1 MRGRILALTLALV
14 LFTNIPVG
22 GAAEPRSYQPPANT
36 PVIPWKR
43 FSLNYAVRVVGNALT
58 SKVEFYITDDGG
70 MTWKKYGEDPDKI
83 SPMIITVPSE
93 GTYGLITAVSTNV
106 RPAIPPRP
114 GTKPDRF
121 IIVDRTPP
129 EASWISPN
137 SQNILL
143 TESGI
148 ELSWTSSDAHLGL
161 TPVTLEYST
170 DGGNFWL
177 PLRENLPAK
186 GSINWKPPVTN
197 GTTDIALRI
206 IATDLA
212 GNKRIVKNKT
222 TFTLDNTPP
231 VVTILGPSSSGS
243 YKFDID
249 YTATDEQSGI
259 SNIELYYTVDGGTE
273 WFYFGPDSDLRSP
286 INFSSP
292 AAKEVGLYIVA
303 TDKNGNKNPPPARGA
318 MPMSYVTLDMDP
330 PQVNILPP
338 FTTSGEVIAKDQQI
352 DITWNASDANIKEG
366 SAQIQLSTDGGATW
380 TDLAYD
386 KPVSGSWQWVPTTAG
401 NNLLL
406 KISVSDMMGNV
417 GTAISMPFSVDEKR
431 PTMQFESI
439 TPINSG
445 DSAPDNTFNQPQNF
459 DSQNDDLWA
468 PPVPSTVEL
477 ESETITEVPAP
488 VADTGR
494 NNSATSADTGGNPFA
509 PAPDNQ
515 DSNAGTTAITDDF
528 TADLGSNELNAPA
541 PAETDAVPNIDQ
553 NFANNELSDADFAPI
568 DSTDTLAPAPAS
580 GTDDLSDLDL
590 DSIPDIPAPA
600 AETTTEPAASDI
612 TSAVSAP
619 AATEIPAPAA
629 VDTPT
634 PEPVSNDSELSI
646 DDSLLNGDDL
656 APIPSPEAVAPVAPQ
671 SDTSEPAI
679 PSTDNMSIPAI
690 PDIGGTSADIDS
702 IEDISAPVSETETTV
717 TEAVATTDDL
727 PAIPDLPA
735 PAEVSD
741 VQTTVTETVDTV
753 KETTEATTNEL
764 DLPLD
769 LTPDMPATAQ
779 TVSIDDKL
787 TQAQSAF
794 EEEEDLDKAEKLA
807 REVIAADPNNA
818 RAYAIVA
825 SVLTEK
831 GSYDSAFD
839 FAHKAINL
847 APSSAEYLQ
856 ILGYAQ
862 YQKATEINKMLSSSD
877 LTPAQASNLGSQLI
891 TALNQSEEAYSKML
905 SSTNDVDVKEGYYR
919 LAQVDYFRAT
929 RVLNNE
935 AEAADALRKAIANYQ
950 KAYAIGQPDY
960 REVLQI
966 GICNYRLTD
975 YDQAE
980 QWLEKAQEVAPVDRA
995 PKEAFFYLA
1004 LINEKTNR
1012 PAQALPFWE
1021 KVAQYYPEGSS
1032 YRKLAQTRIT
1042 ALSGM

>member
-14 LFTNIPVG
+14 IFTNIPVG

-58 SKVEFYITDDGG
+58 SKVEFYITEDGG

-83 SPMIITVPSE
+83 SPMIITVPGE

-129 EASWISPN
+129 QASWISPN

-143 TESGI
+143 TEAGI
-148 ELSWTSSDAHLGL
+148 ELSWIASDAHLGL
-161 TPVTLEYST
+161 TPVTIEYST

-186 GSINWKPPVTN
+186 GSINWKPPVIN
-197 GTTDIALRI
+197 GNTDISLRL
-206 IATDLA
+206 IAADLA

-249 YTATDEQSGI
+249 YTATDDQSGV

-303 TDKNGNKNPPPARGA
+303 SDKNGNKNPPPARGA

-338 FTTSGEVIAKDQQI
+338 FTTSGEVIAKGQQI

-386 KPVSGSWQWVPTTAG
+386 KPVNGSWQWVPTAAG

-439 TPINSG
+439 TPINNNGSVDTG
-445 DSAPDNTFNQPQNF
+445 SMNQPQDYN
-459 DSQNDDLWA
+459 SQNDDLWA

-477 ESETITEVPAP
+477 ESETIT
-488 VADTGR
+488 D
-494 NNSATSADTGGNPFA
+494 TSAPIADSGNAGTNNIGDNPFA
-509 PAPDNQ
+509 AAASDAQGN
-515 DSNAGTTAITDDF
+515 
-528 TADLGSNELNAPA
+528 TADNAPNDLTA
-541 PAETDAVPNIDQ
+541 GFGSEDINTPATENDETVPNIDQ
-553 NFANNELSDADFAPI
+553 NFANNELTDADFAPVNP
-568 DSTDTLAPAPAS
+568 DETPAPVSESAT
-580 GTDDLSDLDL
+580 TDDLSDLDL

-600 AETTTEPAASDI
+600 PATESAVTPDADLAPAEPAP
-612 TSAVSAP
+612 SAID
-619 AATEIPAPAA
+619 IPAP
-629 VDTPT
+629 
-634 PEPVSNDSELSI
+634 ESSSEDSDLSI

-656 APIPSPEAVAPVAPQ
+656 APIPAPESVAEDFPAQ
-671 SDTSEPAI
+671 TDTTEPTI
-679 PSTDNMSIPAI
+679 PAADDMSIPAI
-690 PDIGGTSADIDS
+690 PDIGGTTADIDS
-702 IEDISAPVSETETTV
+702 IENIPAPVTETTV
-717 TEAVATTDDL
+717 TEETTTTDEI
-727 PAIPDLPA
+727 PAIPDLPV
-735 PAEVSD
+735 PASETNVEETIS
-741 VQTTVTETVDTV
+741 ETVDNV
-753 KETTEATTNEL
+753 KETADTATDEL

-769 LTPDMPATAQ
+769 LTTELPAAAETVSLEDKLAQAQ
-779 TVSIDDKL
+779 T
-787 TQAQSAF
+787 AF

-891 TALNQSEEAYSKML
+891 TALNQSQEAYSKML

-929 RVLNNE
+929 RVINNE
-935 AEAADALRKAIANYQ
+935 AEAADTLRKAIANYQ

-1021 KVAQYYPEGSS
+1021 KVAEYYPEGSS
-1032 YRKLAQTRIT
+1032 YRKLAQTRIS